1 MIFVY
6 KFLKIHPKRSGKFE
20 VIKRVFV
27 LGIVTFMNNYE
38 KLNEKIPLVF
48 GFWFNFA
55 C

>member
-1 MIFVY
+1 MG
-6 KFLKIHPKRSGKFE
+6 SFE

-48 GFWFNFA
+48 GFWFNFGMLVLITTNQNERL
-55 C
+55 